1 MVTITTVVLVVAGL
15 ASLFL
20 GRRLFWLFVAIV
32 GFGVGMVLA
41 PQFLG
46 MQSELILLI
55 AAFAGGFIGAM
66 LALALQEVAVAIAGF
81 AVGSYFAFWI
91 LEVLGIYMS
100 GAVRDSKWWLIFII
114 GGAIGAVLVL
124 ALFDYA
130 LIFLS
135 SSAGALLIVESLK
148 QPLSL
153 SLSVVLFLFLVL
165 LLVGVVVQTVA
176 FKKG

>member
-1 MVTITTVVLVVAGL
+1 MVTITTVVLLVAGL
-15 ASLFL
+15 AALFL

-32 GFGVGMVLA
+32 GFGAGMVFA
-41 PQFLG
+41 PQLLG
-46 MQSELILLI
+46 TQSELILLL

-66 LALALQEVAVAIAGF
+66 LAFVLQEVAVAIAGL

-91 LEVLGIYMS
+91 LEVLGIYS
-100 GAVRDSKWWLIFII
+100 RSAVHDMKWWLILII

-124 ALFDYA
+124 AIFDYG
-130 LIFLS
+130 LVFLS
-135 SSAGALLIVESLK
+135 SSAGATLIVESLK

-153 SLSVVLFLFLVL
+153 SPSVVLFLFLIL

-176 FKKG
+176 YKKS

>member
-1 MVTITTVVLVVAGL
+1 MVTITTVVLLVAGL
-15 ASLFL
+15 AALFL

-32 GFGVGMVLA
+32 GFGAGMVVA

-46 MQSELILLI
+46 TQSELILLI
-55 AAFAGGFIGAM
+55 SAFAGGFIGTM
-66 LALALQEVAVAIAGF
+66 LALVLQEVAVAIAGF

-91 LEVLGIYMS
+91 LEVLGIYLS
-100 GAVRDSKWWLIFII
+100 SAVHDMKWWLIFII

-124 ALFDYA
+124 AIFDYA

-135 SSAGALLIVESLK
+135 SSTGATLIVESLK

-153 SLSVVLFLFLVL
+153 SPSVVLFFFLVL